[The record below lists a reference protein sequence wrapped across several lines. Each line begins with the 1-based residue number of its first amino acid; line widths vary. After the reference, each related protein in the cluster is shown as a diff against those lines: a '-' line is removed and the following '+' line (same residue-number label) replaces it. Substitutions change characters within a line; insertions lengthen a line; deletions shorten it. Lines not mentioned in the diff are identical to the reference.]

1 MRLLTWSDKMN
12 KAVVLLS
19 AGLDSTVSLA
29 YGVKTLEVVL
39 GLTFNY
45 GQRAAKKEIEQSKKI
60 LEFYSIPHEVV
71 ELPFLQKITK
81 TALVSA
87 KEDIPSDVD
96 LNDTAATINSMAK
109 VWVPNRNGLFINI
122 AASYAESLGAKYIIT
137 GFNAEEAKTFSDNS
151 REFVLAVNSALK
163 YSTQNQVK
171 VISFTQNL
179 EKEEIYRLGEKI
191 GAPLDLIWSCY
202 YGGNEM
208 CGKCESC
215 LRLIRAK
222 GGK

>member
-1 MRLLTWSDKMN
+1 ME

-39 GLTFNY
+39 GITFNY
-45 GQRAAKKEIEQSKKI
+45 GQKAYQKEIEQSRQI
-60 LEFYSIPHEVV
+60 LAHYGIPQEVV

-81 TALVSA
+81 TSLVKSD
-87 KEDIPSDVD
+87 EEIPTNIDLSD
-96 LNDTAATINSMAK
+96 NDQTKNSMAK
-109 VWVPNRNGLFINI
+109 VWVPNRNGVFINI

-151 REFVLAVNSALK
+151 REFVLSINSALK
-163 YSTQNQVK
+163 YSTQNQVE

-179 EKEEIYRLGEKI
+179 EKDEIYRLGEKL
-191 GAPLDLIWSCY
+191 GAPLNLIWSCY
-202 YGGNEM
+202 YGGEEM
-208 CGKCESC
+208 CGQCESC
-215 LRLIRAK
+215 LRLNRAR
-222 GGK
+222 GGM